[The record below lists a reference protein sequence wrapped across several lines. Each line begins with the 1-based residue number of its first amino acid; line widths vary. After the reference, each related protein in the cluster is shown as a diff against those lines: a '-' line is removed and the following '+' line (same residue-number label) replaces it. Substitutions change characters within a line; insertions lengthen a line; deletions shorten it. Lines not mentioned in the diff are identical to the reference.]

1 MKRLL
6 ILVALVLSVALT
18 QWAQSPRELFA
29 KNLKVSASNSY
40 AYPSADLPKLTPAPK
55 GYKPFYIDHYGRH
68 GSRWLVSTKQY
79 SIPVEQ
85 LAIAERNGKLTER
98 GKELLSVLREM
109 KDDSNNRLGDLTD
122 LGAEQHRGI
131 AQRMYRNF
139 PAVFADSASIDAR
152 ATVVIRCVLSME
164 NELQELRMLNP
175 KLKIFHDASQADM
188 HYMNYNDTVVR
199 NKRKFVDNTVAKF
212 GENKV
217 NPDYMLGKLFTDMKF
232 AHDSIDAKTLITNL
246 FDVIGNMQS
255 HKKYENISFFDI
267 FSQDEIYGLWE
278 SGNVFWYLYSG
289 ASPLTNGRM
298 PYSQANL
305 LRNMIESADNAIA
318 TGKNGAALRFGHEV
332 CLTPLACLMELNN
345 CGAVV
350 DNLDEL
356 GDKWQDYKIFPMGCN
371 IQMIFYRKPGNKDI
385 LVKVLLNEHEAKLPI
400 ATNMAPYYHWDELK
414 AYYLNKLAKQKN

>member
-232 AHDSIDAKTLITNL
+232 AHVSERAYHYLTQANYMMLEANYDSDMLTRGRYPEYLKNRIRAANGHLDNADAARFLADNYTEDLKYVFLCHLSNDNNTPEIALEAVRNELLKKNVSVGTACNTLE
-246 FDVIGNMQS
+246 DQG
-255 HKKYENISFFDI
+255 KKLQLMALPRYD
-267 FSQDEIYGLWE
+267 
-278 SGNVFWYLYSG
+278 
-289 ASPLTNGRM
+289 ASPWFVLHLLT
-298 PYSQANL
+298 
-305 LRNMIESADNAIA
+305 
-318 TGKNGAALRFGHEV
+318 
-332 CLTPLACLMELNN
+332 
-345 CGAVV
+345 
-350 DNLDEL
+350 
-356 GDKWQDYKIFPMGCN
+356 
-371 IQMIFYRKPGNKDI
+371 
-385 LVKVLLNEHEAKLPI
+385 
-400 ATNMAPYYHWDELK
+400 
-414 AYYLNKLAKQKN
+414 